1 MFIIWEIVNN
11 NETII
16 IIIYCLIML
25 WINID
30 YLRGYKEI
38 KEGLAEI
45 SSEDELEINPN
56 HISVI
61 LFVLMFNFIRRWLI
75 YLLAVFVTEHPVV
88 IIISAILFAASL
100 YDTLFNSDLA
110 KMKKSKIRVYLA
122 IADAVFISIF
132 VIYLLISL

>member
-1 MFIIWEIVNN
+1 
-11 NETII
+11 
-16 IIIYCLIML
+16 ML

>member
-38 KEGLAEI
+38 NEGLAEI
-45 SSEDELEINPN
+45 SSEDELELNPN